1 MSDFDLEAA
10 AEALGNLG
18 YDVVVGDGEVSARR
32 DDVAGVWTVYL
43 DRSGRMRFVA
53 TRLGAIPR
61 GKRVKADGRTFRL
74 LRETQ
79 ETLTVTTEL
88 ARPEEI
94 PEVLNRIVQ
103 WVEEFP
109 EGESG
114 GGRA

>member
-10 AEALGNLG
+10 AAVLSGLG

-32 DDVAGVWTVYL
+32 DDVAGVWMVYL
-43 DRSGRMRFVA
+43 DRDGRMRFVA

-79 ETLTVTTEL
+79 ETITVMTEL
-88 ARPEEI
+88 DCPEKI
-94 PEVLNRIVQ
+94 PEALERIAR
-103 WVEEFP
+103 WIEEFP